1 MGALLSFLG
10 GSVFRMLW
18 GEISAIW
25 NKHQDHKHEIERLE
39 LQEKF
44 DSSRHEREIAM
55 ITLQHQH
62 GVEVVRVQGEI
73 DLDKLAASTFDKGV
87 EIANRSTGITW
98 VDAWN
103 SAIRAALATEVMILI
118 FLHHYQLG
126 WKLDDRGWEL
136 AGAVLGVFVAD
147 RFLFRRGK

>member
-1 MGALLSFLG
+1 MSAFLTFLG

-18 GEISAIW
+18 GEISAMF
-25 NKHQDHKHEIERLE
+25 NKHQDHQHELDRLR
-39 LQEKF
+39 LQEEH
-44 DSSRHEREIAM
+44 DAAQHARQMEM
-55 ITLQHQH
+55 IRLQHEQ
-62 GVEVVRVQGEI
+62 GVQIVRVQGEV
-73 DLDKLAASTFDKGV
+73 DLDKLAAATFDKGV
-87 EIANRSTGITW
+87 ELAGRSTGIKW

-103 SAIRAALATEVMILI
+103 ASIRAILATEVMILI
-118 FLHHYQLG
+118 FLHHYQIG